1 MSISKTSE
9 EIVQTDRM
17 NTFKIVFNKIQTE
30 ALSEIR
36 WRTKLSCLKLL
47 QRDTYSPTAFYNN
60 PTSEEQ
66 AIIKDSLK
74 ISSEMASMIT
84 VQ

>member
-1 MSISKTSE
+1 
-9 EIVQTDRM
+9 M
-17 NTFKIVFNKIQTE
+17 NTFKIVVNKIQTE
-30 ALSEIR
+30 ALSENVRASIIR
-36 WRTKLSCLKLL
+36 CRTKLSCLKLL
-47 QRDTYSPTAFYNN
+47 QRDTYNPTTFYNN

-66 AIIKDSLK
+66 EAIIKDSLK